1 MPIKKSAYKEL
12 KKSRVRHLKNIAI
25 VSELKTLTKKYERLV
40 KDKKADEAKADLTT
54 LISKINRAASKG
66 VIHTNSASR
75 RISRLMKKLSKSDK
89 A

>member
-75 RISRLMKKLSKSDK
+75 RISRLMKKLSKSGK

>member
-1 MPIKKSAYKEL
+1 MPIKKSAYKDL
-12 KKSRVRHLKNIAI
+12 KKSSVRHLKNIAI
-25 VSELKTLTKKYERLV
+25 LSELKTLTKKYERLV
-40 KDKKADEAKADLTT
+40 KDKKADEAKALLTA
-54 LISKINRAASKG
+54 LISKISRAASKG